1 MDWSI
6 IISDVL
12 KAVCAIGG
20 SLIVIIIGIV
30 AKKICAKLKET
41 RLYDFIKEAVKAAE
55 QLFPNTS
62 GIQTGTEKYKY
73 VVQRVLSEFSDL
85 TDSAYLQALIE
96 GAVYSLNN
104 KL

>member
-55 QLFPNTS
+55 QLFPNVD
-62 GIQTGTEKYKY
+62 GVQTGTEKYKY
-73 VVQRVLSEFSDL
+73 VVQQVLAHFSGL
-85 TDSAYLQALIE
+85 TDNEYLQALIE

-104 KL
+104 EL